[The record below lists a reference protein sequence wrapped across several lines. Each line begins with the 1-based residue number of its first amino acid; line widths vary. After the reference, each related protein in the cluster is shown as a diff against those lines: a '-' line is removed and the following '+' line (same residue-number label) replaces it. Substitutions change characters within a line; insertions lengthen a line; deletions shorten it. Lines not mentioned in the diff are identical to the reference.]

1 MKQDDDRGKGQTQA
15 WRWLG
20 LALALLA
27 AAGLA
32 WLWLDPGTRAQVAAL
47 FDREALMSRVAA
59 AGVWGPVLIVVLIAA
74 AVVASPFP
82 SAPVGIV
89 AGAVYGE
96 WFATVLIAL
105 GAELGAVI
113 AFVLA
118 RILGRRAV
126 ERWLG
131 QRLEQGMLGSQNA
144 LTLAVF
150 LSRLMPFV
158 SFDLMSYAAGLS
170 CLHVWRFALATL
182 AGILPAS
189 FVIAHVGQELGSGE
203 MSRAAWGV
211 LALGL
216 VTGAPILWAAFRVKH

>member
-1 MKQDDDRGKGQTQA
+1 MDRDENPRHRTG
-15 WRWLG
+15 WRWVG
-20 LALALLA
+20 IA
-27 AAGLA
+27 AALGVVAILV
-32 WLWLDPGTRAQVAAL
+32 WLWFDPGAWERTAAL
-47 FDREALMSRVAA
+47 FDRAALMKRVEA
-59 AGVWGPVLIVVLIAA
+59 AGVWGPVLIVVLIAG

-96 WFATVLIAL
+96 WFATVLIAA

-118 RILGRRAV
+118 RVLGRATV

-131 QRLEQGMLGSQNA
+131 QRMEQGLLGSQNA

-216 VTGAPILWAAFRVKH
+216 VTGIPILWAAFRVRH